1 MREHLRKLTV
11 IRDGA
16 EVPLVRSERTLYQS
30 TDTPPPLA
38 PPFWLPAYL
47 SLGIAVGAAAFGLA
61 AGARERRFGK
71 IGFQVV
77 AMLWVFLSGV
87 GGMVLAGL
95 WALTDHAAAYQN
107 ENVLQANV
115 LALPLLWLIPR
126 ALRLRAKGRGSAF
139 VLAAIVAGVS
149 ITGLLLKVL
158 PGFYQVNG
166 SVIALALPAHLGIA
180 AALWRSRV

>member
-1 MREHLRKLTV
+1 
-11 IRDGA
+11 
-16 EVPLVRSERTLYQS
+16 
-30 TDTPPPLA
+30 
-38 PPFWLPAYL
+38 
-47 SLGIAVGAAAFGLA
+47 
-61 AGARERRFGK
+61 
-71 IGFQVV
+71 
-77 AMLWVFLSGV
+77 
-87 GGMVLAGL
+87 
-95 WALTDHAAAYQN
+95 
-107 ENVLQANV
+107 VLQANV